1 MNKSLFDF
9 FLALTLLVFLFPI
22 LLFIAILIRFKLGSP
37 IFFIQKRCGHKG
49 RTFNLIKFRTML
61 EIKDDTGLDLP
72 DIERMTSFGNFLR
85 STSLDELPEI
95 FNVLKLEM
103 SFIGPRPLLV
113 RYMPLYSKDQMRRH
127 NVRPGITGWAQIN
140 GRNKTTWDERF
151 KLDLWYVDNKS
162 FWLDLKILLIT
173 LKKVILREDIYF
185 DNSSSMPFFKGNNSN
200 QDEK

>member
-1 MNKSLFDF
+1 
-9 FLALTLLVFLFPI
+9 
-22 LLFIAILIRFKLGSP
+22 
-37 IFFIQKRCGHKG
+37 
-49 RTFNLIKFRTML
+49 ML

>member
-37 IFFIQKRCGHKG
+37 IFFIQKRCGLKG